1 MRTLHIQK
9 EKNNLKI
16 LGIER
21 SSSGKTSF
29 LEIIRFWA
37 QSQNCQKK
45 KRIEKQPN
53 LFFIFYLKLW
63 QI

>member
-29 LEIIRFWA
+29 LEIIRLWV
-37 QSQNCQKK
+37 QPQNCQKK
-45 KRIEKQPN
+45 KIE
-53 LFFIFYLKLW
+53 
-63 QI
+63 